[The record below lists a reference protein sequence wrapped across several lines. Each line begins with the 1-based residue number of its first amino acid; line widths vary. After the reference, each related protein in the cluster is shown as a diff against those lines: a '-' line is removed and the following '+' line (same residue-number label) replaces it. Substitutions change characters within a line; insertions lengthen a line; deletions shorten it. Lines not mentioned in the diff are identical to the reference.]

1 MSSTGSGMGSSKV
14 VLSGMEFHAYHGVYT
29 EEARFGARFVV
40 DTELYW
46 DFSALT
52 DELERAVNYEEI
64 YASVQSEVTGTR
76 VQLIEVLAAN
86 LGRRL
91 LAEQPLLDAVTVRLH
106 KPHAPL
112 PGVLRDVYAEVTL
125 DRADTQTRPLG
136 FGRQDVD

>member
-1 MSSTGSGMGSSKV
+1 MSGMGSSRV

-46 DFSALT
+46 DFST
-52 DELERAVNYEEI
+52 IPDELDLAVNYEEI
-64 YASVQSEVTGTR
+64 YASVQAEVTGTR

-91 LAEQPLLDAVTVRLH
+91 LAEQPLLEAVTVRLH

-112 PGVLRDVYAEVTL
+112 PGVLRDVYAELTL
-125 DRADTQTRPLG
+125 TRSETGDRRMG
-136 FGRQDVD
+136 FGRQSVD

>member
-1 MSSTGSGMGSSKV
+1 MSGMGSSRV

-46 DFSALT
+46 DFSAIP

-64 YASVQSEVTGTR
+64 YASVQAEVTGTR

-112 PGVLRDVYAEVTL
+112 PGVLRDVYAEVALNRTETGG
-125 DRADTQTRPLG
+125 RKMG